1 MHPATLASQVI
12 NAAISELRTS
22 AFPLFTFALYFDH
35 ESEALAVCADTED
48 NSNRTVA
55 SVNSYNA
62 KYFHQYLAAGDLGMA
77 KLWQANAGRSLSLG
91 DFSRVNIARVE
102 SPGVEQSEEFFLI
115 LAQALAAHEEPI
127 LALSPT
133 PSKVAFACSGV
144 SAEVALMWSAKGDA

>member
-12 NAAISELRTS
+12 AAAISELQAK

-35 ESEALAVCADTED
+35 ESEALEVCADTEE

-55 SVNSYNA
+55 SINSYNA
-62 KYFHQYLAAGDLGMA
+62 KYFHQYLHAGDLSMA

-91 DFSRVNIARVE
+91 DFALVNVARVAT
-102 SPGVEQSEEFFLI
+102 PGVEQSEEFFI
-115 LAQALAAHEEPI
+115 FLAQALAAHEAPI
-127 LALSPT
+127 LALSPS

-144 SAEVALMWSAKGDA
+144 SEEVALVWSAKGDA